1 MDRFCVILYAI
12 DVSLSFQALSDGLG
26 LNAIKFFFFEF
37 QHILVFLKLSSYNFM
52 VIVPSAVVVTKF
64 EQLQCKLKQVAQC
77 WAFLNNIALIIT
89 VCTCFGQ

>member
-26 LNAIKFFFFEF
+26 LNAIKFFEF

-64 EQLQCKLKQVAQC
+64 EQLQCKLKQVA
-77 WAFLNNIALIIT
+77 
-89 VCTCFGQ
+89 